1 MQPEIDLLGL
11 PVKTFGLCFAI
22 AFLAAGA
29 VLTRRFRELRWPGDQ
44 ATEALLAALV
54 GGLVGARA
62 YWLIDNWSEAQGDL
76 VGSLFGGSGLTW
88 YGGALGGALA
98 VLAWARWRDHL
109 NARLLDAA
117 APALALG
124 YAIGRVGCQ
133 VSGDGDYGRASDLP
147 WAMAY
152 PDGVVPTDE
161 VVQPTPIY
169 ETLSMGL
176 AALVLWQLRDRLPA
190 GALFGLY
197 LVFAGVER
205 FVVEF
210 WRRNPD
216 VDLGLTTAQ
225 VTSLGMLVVGTALVV
240 WRLRVHRPQGPRA
253 AAS

>member
-1 MQPEIDLLGL
+1 VQPEIDLLGL
-11 PVKTFGLCFAI
+11 PIKTFGLCFAI

-29 VLTRRFRELRWPGDQ
+29 VLTRRFRELGWPGDQ

-54 GGLVGARA
+54 GGLVGARG
-62 YWLIDNWSEAQGDL
+62 YWLIDNWSEAKGD
-76 VGSLFGGSGLTW
+76 VFGSLFGGSGLTW

-98 VLAWARWRDHL
+98 VLAWAKWRGHL

-117 APALALG
+117 AAPLALG

-133 VSGDGDYGRASDLP
+133 VSGDGDYGQRSDVP

-152 PDGVVPTDE
+152 PDGVVPTND

-176 AALVLWQLRDRLPA
+176 AAMVLWQLRDRLPA

-225 VTSLGMLVVGTALVV
+225 VTSIGMLVVGTALVV
-240 WRLRVHRPQGPRA
+240 WRLRVAGPRT
-253 AAS
+253 AS

>member
-1 MQPEIDLLGL
+1 VQPEIDLLGL
-11 PVKTFGLCFAI
+11 PVKTFGLCFAL

-29 VLTRRFRELRWPGDQ
+29 LLTRRFRELRWPGDQ

-62 YWLIDNWSEAQGDL
+62 YWLLDNWSDAKGDL

-98 VLAWARWRDHL
+98 VIAWALWRGRFS
-109 NARLLDAA
+109 ARLLDAA
-117 APALALG
+117 APSLALG

-152 PDGVVPTDE
+152 PDGVVPTTE
-161 VVQPTPIY
+161 AVQPTPIY

-176 AALVLWQLRDRLPA
+176 AALLLWSLRDRLPA

-197 LVFAGVER
+197 LVLAGLER

-225 VTSLGMLVVGTALVV
+225 VTSLGMLVVGAALAA
-240 WRLRVHRPQGPRA
+240 WRVRVARPAVP
-253 AAS
+253 S

>member
-11 PVKTFGLCFAI
+11 PIKTFGLCFAL

-29 VLTRRFRELRWPGDQ
+29 LVTRRFRELGWPGDQ

-54 GGLVGARA
+54 GGLAGARA
-62 YWLIDNWSEAQGDL
+62 YWLVDNWSEAKGDL

-98 VLAWARWRDHL
+98 VVAWARWRGHL
-109 NARLLDAA
+109 NAKLLDT
-117 APALALG
+117 APAPLALG

-133 VSGDGDYGRASDLP
+133 VSGDGDYGKPSDVP

-152 PDGVVPTDE
+152 PDGVVPTTE

-169 ETLSMGL
+169 ETLGMGV
-176 AALVLWQLRDRLPA
+176 AALVLWQLRDRLPP
-190 GALFGLY
+190 GVLFGLY

-210 WRRNPD
+210 WRRNPGG
-216 VDLGLTTAQ
+216 DLGLTSAQ
-225 VTSLGMLVVGTALVV
+225 ITSLGLLVAGGALMA
-240 WRLRVHRPQGPRA
+240 WRLRAARPGA
-253 AAS
+253 TA

>member
-11 PVKTFGLCFAI
+11 PIKTFGLCFAL

-29 VLTRRFRELRWPGDQ
+29 LLTRRFRELRWPAEQ

-62 YWLIDNWSEAQGDL
+62 YWVVDNWSEAQDDL
-76 VGSLFGGSGLTW
+76 VGSLFGGAGLTW

-98 VLAWARWRDHL
+98 VLAWAWWRG
-109 NARLLDAA
+109 RLELRFLDAA

-133 VSGDGDYGRASDLP
+133 VSGDGDYGKASDLP

-152 PDGVVPTDE
+152 PNGVVPTDE

-169 ETLSMGL
+169 ETLWMGL
-176 AALVLWQLRDRLPA
+176 GALVLWQLRDRVPKL
-190 GALFGLY
+190 ALFGLY
-197 LVFAGVER
+197 LVLAGVER

-210 WRRNPD
+210 WRHNPEGG
-216 VDLGLTTAQ
+216 LGLTAAQ
-225 VTSLGMLVVGTALVV
+225 LTSIGLMAAGTVVLAVAYRRGGT
-240 WRLRVHRPQGPRA
+240 GRA
-253 AAS
+253 AATA

>member
-11 PVKTFGLCFAI
+11 PIKTFGLCFAL

-29 VLTRRFRELRWPGDQ
+29 LLTRRFRELKWPGDQ
-44 ATEALLAALV
+44 ATEVLLAALV
-54 GGLVGARA
+54 GGLVGARL
-62 YWLIDNWSEAQGDL
+62 YWMVDNWSEATDD
-76 VGSLFGGSGLTW
+76 VFGSLFGGSGLTW

-98 VLAWARWRDHL
+98 VLAWAKWRGHL

-117 APALALG
+117 TAPLALG

-152 PDGVVPTDE
+152 PDGVVPTTE

-169 ETLSMGL
+169 ETLGMGL
-176 AALVLWQLRDRLPA
+176 AALVLWQLRDRFPPA
-190 GALFGLY
+190 VLFGLY

-225 VTSLGMLVVGTALVV
+225 VTSLVMLVAGAALMAWRVRASRPGATA
-240 WRLRVHRPQGPRA
+240 
-253 AAS
+253 

>member
-11 PVKTFGLCFAI
+11 PIKTFGLCFAL

-29 VLTRRFRELRWPGDQ
+29 LLTRRFRELRWPGDQ
-44 ATEALLAALV
+44 ATEALLAALL

-62 YWLIDNWSEAQGDL
+62 YWLIDNWSDAKGD
-76 VGSLFGGSGLTW
+76 VFGSIFGGSGLTW

-98 VLAWARWRDHL
+98 VLAWARWRGHL

-117 APALALG
+117 APSLALG
-124 YAIGRVGCQ
+124 YALGRVGCQ
-133 VSGDGDYGRASDLP
+133 VSGDGDYGRTSDAP
-147 WAMAY
+147 WAMGY
-152 PDGVVPTDE
+152 PKGAVATDPGVTVL
-161 VVQPTPIY
+161 PTPIF
-169 ETLSMGL
+169 ETVVMGV
-176 AALVLWQLRDRLPA
+176 AAMILWQLRDRLPA

-197 LVFAGVER
+197 LVFAGLER

-225 VTSLGMLVVGTALVV
+225 VTSIGMLIVGGALLV
-240 WRLRVHRPQGPRA
+240 WRLRA
-253 AAS
+253 ARTQVAS

>member
-11 PVKTFGLCFAI
+11 PVKTFGLCFAL

-29 VLTRRFRELRWPGDQ
+29 VLTRRFRELRWPADQ
-44 ATEALLAALV
+44 ATEALLAALL

-62 YWLIDNWSEAQGDL
+62 YWLTDNWSEAEGDL
-76 VGSLFGGSGLTW
+76 LGSLFGGSGLTW

-98 VLAWARWRDHL
+98 VLAWARWRGRL
-109 NARLLDAA
+109 NARLFDAA
-117 APALALG
+117 APVLALG

-152 PDGVVPTDE
+152 PDGVVPTTE

-169 ETLSMGL
+169 ETLWMGL
-176 AALVLWQLRDRLPA
+176 AALVLWALRDRLPA
-190 GALFGLY
+190 GAIFGLW
-197 LVFAGVER
+197 LVLAGLER
-205 FVVEF
+205 FVIEF

-225 VTSLGMLVVGTALVV
+225 VTSVGLLVAGAALTL
-240 WRLRVHRPQGPRA
+240 WRVRA
-253 AAS
+253 ARTTAAV

>member
-11 PVKTFGLCFAI
+11 PVKTFGLCFAL

-29 VLTRRFRELRWPGDQ
+29 ILTRRFKELRWPADQ

-54 GGLVGARA
+54 GGLVGARV
-62 YWLIDNWSEAQGDL
+62 YWLLDNWDEASGDVL
-76 VGSLFGGSGLTW
+76 GSIFGGSGLTW
-88 YGGALGGALA
+88 YGGAMGGAVA
-98 VLAWARWRDHL
+98 VLLWARWRGRL
-109 NARLLDAA
+109 NLSLLDAS

-133 VSGDGDYGRASDLP
+133 VSGDGDYGRPSDVP

-152 PDGVVPTDE
+152 PNGVVPTDE

-169 ETLSMGL
+169 ETLGMGL
-176 AALVLWQLRDRLPA
+176 AALVLWQLRDRLPPA
-190 GALFGLY
+190 ALFGLY
-197 LVFAGVER
+197 LVFAGTER

-216 VDLGLTTAQ
+216 ADLGLTSAQ
-225 VTSLGMLVVGTALVV
+225 ITSLIMLVAGLLVV
-240 WRLRVHRPQGPRA
+240 AWRLRGPRTPTTA
-253 AAS
+253 

>member
-11 PVKTFGLCFAI
+11 PVKTFGLCFAL

-29 VLTRRFRELRWPGDQ
+29 VLTRRFRELRWPADQ
-44 ATEALLAALV
+44 ATEALLAALL

-62 YWLIDNWSEAQGDL
+62 YWLTDNWSEAEGDL
-76 VGSLFGGSGLTW
+76 LGSLFGGSGLTW

-98 VLAWARWRDHL
+98 VLTWARWRGRL
-109 NARLLDAA
+109 NARLFDAA
-117 APALALG
+117 APVLALG

-152 PDGVVPTDE
+152 PDGVVPTTE

-169 ETLSMGL
+169 ETLWMGL
-176 AALVLWQLRDRLPA
+176 AALVLWALRDRLPA
-190 GALFGLY
+190 GAIFGLW
-197 LVFAGVER
+197 LVLAGLER
-205 FVVEF
+205 FVIEF

-225 VTSLGMLVVGTALVV
+225 VTSVGLLVAGAALTL
-240 WRLRVHRPQGPRA
+240 WRVRA
-253 AAS
+253 ARTTAAV

>member
-11 PVKTFGLCFAI
+11 PVKTFGLCFAL
-22 AFLAAGA
+22 AFLASGA
-29 VLTRRFRELRWPGDQ
+29 LLTRRFRELRWPGDH

-62 YWLIDNWSEAQGDL
+62 YWLVDNWSDAKGDL

-98 VLAWARWRDHL
+98 VLAWARWRGHL

-117 APALALG
+117 APVLALG

-133 VSGDGDYGRASDLP
+133 VSGDGDYGQRSDLP

-152 PDGVVPTDE
+152 PDGVVPTRDE
-161 VVQPTPIY
+161 VQPTPIY

-176 AALVLWQLRDRLPA
+176 AAMVLWQLRDRLPA

-225 VTSLGMLVVGTALVV
+225 VTSLGMLVVGGALAI
-240 WRLRVHRPQGPRA
+240 WRLRVARSQGPPA
-253 AAS
+253 AAA